1 MKMFSFFIQIFG
13 KDVERRITVIFIIYS
28 DRLLFEYVD
37 LLNFLED
44 VPLNSKMF

>member
-1 MKMFSFFIQIFG
+1 MFSFFIQNFG